1 MENKWGSEGERR
13 KKEMPLT
20 CGPYIFF
27 FILSLLTRMSH
38 QQNYQCILPWDLLYT
53 DYTVLNTWAVKDF

>member
-13 KKEMPLT
+13 KKEMPHVD
-20 CGPYIFF
+20 PHIF

-38 QQNYQCILPWDLLYT
+38 QQNYQCILP
-53 DYTVLNTWAVKDF
+53 

>member
-20 CGPYIFF
+20 CGPHIYFF
-27 FILSLLTRMSH
+27 YSLLV
-38 QQNYQCILPWDLLYT
+38 D
-53 DYTVLNTWAVKDF
+53 